1 MQYYRNIERT
11 FPAQDS
17 QRLRISNRSGELTII
32 GEDRQDITL
41 AVQVSVDADSAR
53 EGDRLLDSLQIPIT
67 AAGGGVEVGPPEFEE
82 RRGAVVVLGLRI
94 GSLSLGGSGTRLNMV
109 ARVPRTC
116 AVTAEQRSGPLRV
129 SGLRAG
135 LRAESRNGPSEV
147 AEVAGD
153 VTLETRSGTTE
164 VRRVEGDVSV
174 EARSGRLE
182 VESVTGHTRVRS
194 RSGNVVIRDVGG
206 ELDVESRSGRVQMDD
221 VRGPVLV
228 RAHSGA
234 VEFRGRIQHPVDI
247 EVHSGLVKLAVTRD
261 SRFFM
266 DAETHVGSIRSELP
280 VDYLE
285 RPPEDAPVVRVRTH
299 AGAVRIVT
307 A

>member
-1 MQYYRNIERT
+1 VQYYRNIERT

-17 QRLRISNRSGELTII
+17 KRLRIANRSGELTVI
-32 GEDRQDITL
+32 GEDRQDISL
-41 AVQVSVDADSAR
+41 SLQVAVDADNER
-53 EGDRLLDSLQIPIT
+53 EGERLLDSIHVPMA

-82 RRGAVVVLGLRI
+82 RRGTVVVLGLRI

-109 ARVPRTC
+109 ARVPRAC

-129 SGLRAG
+129 SGLQAG
-135 LRAESRNGPSEV
+135 LRAESRNGHSEV
-147 AEVAGD
+147 TEVAGD
-153 VTLETRSGTTE
+153 VALETRSGTTE
-164 VRRVEGDVSV
+164 VRKVRGDLAV

-182 VESVTGHTRVRS
+182 VESVTGHTRLRS
-194 RSGNVVIRDVGG
+194 RNGNVLIRDIGG
-206 ELDVESRSGRVQMDD
+206 ELEVESRSGRVQIDD
-221 VRGPVLV
+221 VRGPVQV